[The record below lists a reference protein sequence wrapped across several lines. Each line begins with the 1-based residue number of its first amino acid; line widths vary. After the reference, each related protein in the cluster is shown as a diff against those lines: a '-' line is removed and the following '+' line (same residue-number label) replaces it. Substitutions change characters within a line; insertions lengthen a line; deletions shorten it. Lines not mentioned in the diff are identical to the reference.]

1 MTRFLEYFK
10 GRRELFMTYK
20 IEALSKAIN
29 TLNEHNIKYYV
40 FTRYDG
46 IANRRTGAWFSFFE
60 RTEYETQYY
69 VYVDKNSLEQARYV
83 LKEAGENVSL

>member
-20 IEALSKAIN
+20 IEILSKVIN

-46 IANRRTGAWFSFFE
+46 IANRRTGALVSIFE

>member
-1 MTRFLEYFK
+1 MARFLEYFK
-10 GRRELFMTYK
+10 GRWELFMTYK
-20 IEALSKAIN
+20 IEILSKVIN
-29 TLNEHNIKYYV
+29 ILNEHNIKYYV

-46 IANRRTGAWFSFFE
+46 IANRRTSAWVSIFE

>member
-20 IEALSKAIN
+20 VEILSKVIN
-29 TLNEHNIKYYV
+29 TLNNIKYYV

-46 IANRRTGAWFSFFE
+46 IANRRTGAWVSIFE

>member
-20 IEALSKAIN
+20 IEALSKVIN
-29 TLNEHNIKYYV
+29 ALNAHNIKYYV

-46 IANRRTGAWFSFFE
+46 ITNRRTGAWVSIFE

-69 VYVDKNSLEQARYV
+69 VYVAKNSLEQARYV
-83 LKEAGENVSL
+83 LKEADENVSL

>member
-10 GRRELFMTYK
+10 SRRELFMTYK

-46 IANRRTGAWFSFFE
+46 IENRRTGAWVSIFE

>member
-1 MTRFLEYFK
+1 
-10 GRRELFMTYK
+10 MTYK
-20 IEALSKAIN
+20 IEILSKVIN

-46 IANRRTGAWFSFFE
+46 IANRRTGALVSIFE

>member
-20 IEALSKAIN
+20 IEILSKVIN

-46 IANRRTGAWFSFFE
+46 IANRRTGAWFSIFE

>member
-20 IEALSKAIN
+20 IEALSKVIN

-46 IANRRTGAWFSFFE
+46 IANRRTGAWFSFFD

-69 VYVDKNSLEQARYV
+69 IYVDKNSLEQARYV

>member
-1 MTRFLEYFK
+1 MARFFEYFK

-20 IEALSKAIN
+20 IEALSKVIN

-46 IANRRTGAWFSFFE
+46 TANRRTGAWVSIFE

>member
-1 MTRFLEYFK
+1 MTRFFEYFK

-20 IEALSKAIN
+20 VEALSKVIN

-46 IANRRTGAWFSFFE
+46 IANRRTGAWVSTFE

>member
-20 IEALSKAIN
+20 IEILSKVIN

-40 FTRYDG
+40 FTRYEG
-46 IANRRTGAWFSFFE
+46 IANRRTGALVSIFE

>member
-20 IEALSKAIN
+20 IEILSKVIN

-46 IANRRTGAWFSFFE
+46 IANRRTGACVSIFE

-69 VYVDKNSLEQARYV
+69 IYVDKNSLEQARYV